1 MSTSRRRSHQWAS
14 AAAGLGVFAILAGT
28 AACSSS
34 SGSSSAS
41 APAQSTAQSTAPAS
55 GTASASAPSSAGG
68 VAANPGLSPIKIGF
82 TTINQGTSAVPGPEQ
97 GAEAAVAYANK
108 ELGGIDGHPIQLDF
122 CGVGADSQTN
132 LQCGQHFANSSD
144 AIVLTGLLFNGAPLY
159 SALKASGKPI
169 VGLVALTGPDLTSQ
183 AVFWTA
189 GQYINAGTAAIAL
202 SENPS
207 AKTLGFVA
215 DNASNGQGQ
224 WAEAKALVS
233 GRATVKYA
241 SLSLSN
247 PDALGAITSLGKVD
261 AYLIAG
267 QGVECVQSAEALK
280 QLAPSTPVVSVQEC
294 AGNAS
299 AAGGAMNGWTYA
311 ALTQLPAASG
321 NSPDV
326 TTYMNQYPKF
336 GAESFMS
343 NVWTVGTW
351 GLVLTAR
358 NVMAAAG
365 VNNLGPAALTKA
377 VANYTGPMVLGPS
390 HLQCPGTLSKN
401 VCANTVFTY
410 KLSATGTSTPVAGS
424 GFEVKVG

>member
-1 MSTSRRRSHQWAS
+1 MSTSRRRSHQWART
-14 AAAGLGVFAILAGT
+14 AAGLGVCT
-28 AACSSS
+28 ALITLVACSSSTSSS
-34 SGSSSAS
+34 SGSAPPESS
-41 APAQSTAQSTAPAS
+41 APASDAA
-55 GTASASAPSSAGG
+55 TASASS
-68 VAANPGLSPIKIGF
+68 VAAGSAANSGLSPIKIGF
-82 TTINQGTSAVPGPEQ
+82 TTIDQGTSAVPGPKQ
-97 GAEAAVAYANK
+97 GAEAAVAYANAA
-108 ELGGIDGHPIQLDF
+108 LGGIDGHPIQLDY

-132 LQCGQHFANSSD
+132 QQCGQHFANSSD
-144 AIVLTGLLFNGAPLY
+144 AIVLTGLVFNGAPLY
-159 SALKASGKPI
+159 SALAASGKPI

-183 AVFWTA
+183 AIFWTA
-189 GQYINAGTAAIAL
+189 GQYIDAATASIAL
-202 SENPS
+202 HMSPS
-207 AKTLGFVA
+207 AKVLGFVA

-224 WAEAKALVS
+224 WAEAKAVVS

-241 SLSLSN
+241 SLSVTS

-267 QGVECVQSAEALK
+267 QGIECVQSAKALK

-326 TTYMNQYPKF
+326 TTYMNEYPKF
-336 GAESFMS
+336 GDKSFLT
-343 NVWTVGTW
+343 NVWTTGSW

-365 VNNLGPAALTKA
+365 VNNLGPGALTKA
-377 VANYTGPMVLGPS
+377 VRNFTGPMVLGPS
-390 HLQCPGTLSKN
+390 HLKCPGTLSKN
-401 VCANTVFTY
+401 VCADTVFAY
-410 KLSATGTSTPVAGS
+410 RLSATGTSTPVAGS
-424 GFEVKVG
+424 GFEVNIG